1 VEDTDRHTDPVSQ
14 ALNQPEIDDILGVID
29 AYESTPSTRNSKD
42 SLFIQSFGVFDPTY
56 ESPVPSLEGP
66 SPDTASS
73 DSDAPLRLVTSGN
86 ANVEQYYSAAITQI
100 PNLLPNANE
109 SDLYLD
115 GEIDLLPETNSI
127 DGFTSSWLA
136 IGDLPQPEPSAS
148 ERGTESH
155 SVDINSSF
163 YAYASSGTIRQ
174 NPTSSTLPEQEQFL
188 MHHYSHHAVNL
199 FCVIDNRKSPWKT
212 IHLPRALQSIG
223 QLNVSGSSSDI
234 RNSLRNA
241 LLSISAFHL
250 SNDNKARYCHEDA
263 TKWSRKAIVLRGKA
277 IALLKNAMNEHFKNK
292 AELKYK
298 EFLATM
304 LSMVTINVSN
314 RIRLEERIHLTNANR

>member
-1 VEDTDRHTDPVSQ
+1 LTVKDTNRHTDPVSQ
-14 ALNQPEIDDILGVID
+14 ALDQPELDDILGVID
-29 AYESTPSTRNSKD
+29 AYESTSSTRGSKD
-42 SLFIQSFGVFDPTY
+42 SLFVHSFGVFDPTY
-56 ESPVPSLEGP
+56 KSPESSSEGHTP
-66 SPDTASS
+66 GNASS
-73 DSDAPLRLVTSGN
+73 NSEPPLRPVANNNVN
-86 ANVEQYYSAAITQI
+86 ADQYYSDAVTQV
-100 PNLLPNANE
+100 PNLLPDTDG

-115 GEIDLLPETNSI
+115 GEIDLLPEANSI
-127 DGFTSSWLA
+127 EAFTSSWLA
-136 IGDLPQPEPSAS
+136 IGDLPQPDPPAS
-148 ERGTESH
+148 ECRPESD
-155 SVDINSSF
+155 VINIDPSF
-163 YAYASSGTIRQ
+163 YAYAPSGTIIR

-250 SNDNKARYCHEDA
+250 CNDNKARYCHDDA
-263 TKWSRKAIVLRGKA
+263 AKWSRKAIVLRGKA
-277 IALLKNAMNEHFKNK
+277 IELLKNAMNEHFKNK

-314 RIRLEERIHLTNANR
+314 LYRSDRELI